1 MMANR
6 DNPEVDGRQSVS
18 VAIVRHKEVCQRL
31 QISSA
36 KLFDMVAKGLFPKP
50 FQIIPNGRATGWL
63 ESDVQRW
70 ILNRSKGDV

>member
-1 MMANR
+1 MANR
-6 DNPEVDGRQSVS
+6 DTPVVSRPQSVA

-50 FQIIPNGRATGWL
+50 FQIIPNGRAIGWL
-63 ESDVQRW
+63 ESDVQNW
-70 ILNRSKGDV
+70 ILNRSKGGV

>member
-1 MMANR
+1 MANR
-6 DNPEVDGRQSVS
+6 DTPVVSRPHSVA

-63 ESDVQRW
+63 ESDVQNW
-70 ILNRSKGDV
+70 ILNRSKGGV